1 MFFTSIGFKILSWIR
16 YFINKPKQKYTEP
29 QTTVLTTIIEET
41 EPYDYDYN
49 KY

>member
-1 MFFTSIGFKILSWIR
+1 MFFTSVGYAIYSWIS
-16 YFINKPKQKYTEP
+16 YFINKPKQKIKEP